1 MLLHDISPMEE
12 VISGGFGIRHG
23 PPWSRDAI
31 RIFSW
36 NIERGLQFPAIL
48 DFLRTAQA
56 DLILLQEVDLHAR
69 RTQHRDVAYELARS
83 LQVNYVFGKEFQE
96 LGANSSL
103 PAYHGQATLSP
114 WPLSN
119 GRIIRF
125 QNQSHFWR
133 PRWYLPQIELF
144 QRRIGGRLALVT
156 EAMIH
161 GQRIL
166 TYNLHLE
173 SQGKDSLRLQQLQE
187 ALHDVRRHK
196 GASMVVLAGDFNLD
210 VGNEDAAAALH
221 NAGFHDAVRLPE
233 SPTTTARSRFNRAR
247 CLDWIY
253 VSEEARSQG
262 QVHST
267 VHASDHYPV
276 SGVVSCQSFVICHGL

>member
-1 MLLHDISPMEE
+1 MEE
-12 VISGGFGIRHG
+12 VISGGFGIRHR
-23 PPWSRDAI
+23 PPWSRDTI
-31 RIFSW
+31 RIVSW

-96 LGANSSL
+96 LGATSGL

-119 GRIIRF
+119 ARIIRF
-125 QNQSHFWR
+125 QNQSDFWK

-156 EAMIH
+156 EAMIY
-161 GQRIL
+161 GQSVL

-173 SQGKDSLRLQQLQE
+173 SQAKDRLRLQQLQE
-187 ALHDVRRHK
+187 ALHDARRHK
-196 GASMVVLAGDFNLD
+196 GASMVVLAGDFNMD
-210 VGNEDAAAALH
+210 AGNEDAAAALH
-221 NAGFHDAVRLPE
+221 NGFHDAVRLPE

-253 VSEEARSQG
+253 VSEYARAQG
-262 QVHST
+262 QVHNT
-267 VHASDHYPV
+267 VQASDHYPV
-276 SGVVSCQSFVICHGL
+276 SGVVSCQSFVILP

>member
-1 MLLHDISPMEE
+1 M
-12 VISGGFGIRHG
+12 
-23 PPWSRDAI
+23 
-31 RIFSW
+31 RIVSW

-56 DLILLQEVDLHAR
+56 DLILLQEVDQHAR

-83 LQVNYVFGKEFQE
+83 LQLNYVFGKEFQE
-96 LGANSSL
+96 LGADSGL

-125 QNQSHFWR
+125 QSQSQFWK
-133 PRWYLPQIELF
+133 PRWYLPQFELF

-156 EAMIH
+156 EALIF
-161 GQRIL
+161 GQSVL

-173 SQGKDSLRLQQLQE
+173 SQGKDRLRQQQLQE
-187 ALHDVRRHK
+187 ALHDARLHA
-196 GASMVVLAGDFNLD
+196 GSSMVVLAGDFNLD
-210 VGNEDAAAALH
+210 VGNEDASAALH
-221 NAGFHDAVRLPE
+221 WAGFHDAVGLPE
-233 SPTTTARSRFNRAR
+233 SPTTTARSRFSRAR

-253 VSEEARSQG
+253 VSEKARSHG
-262 QVHST
+262 QVHNT

-276 SGVVSCQSFVICHGL
+276 SGAVSCRSFVICHEL